1 MDQVVTDFTASRNW
15 MVDGQVRP
23 NKVTNPLIIEAMR
36 RIARERFLPTALA
49 TLAYVDIAVE
59 LGAGRAMPQ
68 PMMTARL
75 LQLAAPQAGDRA
87 LVVGS
92 GAGYTAA
99 VLAACGADVTALEDD
114 AALNALAAAVPAS
127 EAGAVKRVSGP
138 LAAGWAAHAP
148 YDLILIDGAVD
159 DVPAAL
165 ASQLAPTGRLIA
177 VQMQDGFGRAVRG
190 MLAGGQLAVVAE
202 FDCNAPVLPA
212 FRRAAGFTF

>member
-23 NKVTNPLIIEAMR
+23 NKVTNPLIIDAMR

-75 LQLAAPQAGDRA
+75 LQLAAPQSGERA
-87 LVVGS
+87 LVVGA
-92 GAGYTAA
+92 GAGYTAS

-127 EAGAVKRVSGP
+127 GAGAVKRVAGP

-177 VQMQDGFGRAVRG
+177 VRMQDGFGRAVRG
-190 MLAGGQLAVVAE
+190 MLAGGQLALVAE
-202 FDCNAPVLPA
+202 FDCNAPLLPA
-212 FRRAAGFTF
+212 FRRAPGFTF

>member
-23 NKVTNPLIIEAMR
+23 NKVTNPLIIDAMR

-75 LQLAAPQAGDRA
+75 LQLAAPQSGERA
-87 LVVGS
+87 LVVGA
-92 GAGYTAA
+92 GAGYTAS

-127 EAGAVKRVSGP
+127 EAGAVKRVAGP

-159 DVPAAL
+159 DVPAAM
-165 ASQLAPTGRLIA
+165 AIQLAPTGRLIA
-177 VQMQDGFGRAVRG
+177 VRMQDGFGRAVRG
-190 MLAGGQLAVVAE
+190 MLAGGQLALVAE
-202 FDCNAPVLPA
+202 FDCNAPLLPA
-212 FRRAAGFTF
+212 FRRAPGFTF